1 MRLYGLAA
9 ATDANAL
16 LQLYLSDR
24 TILLH
29 FKRGAPE
36 LIDSTH
42 PHDALPAFLMAQ
54 GLATPAQLE
63 AAEAQKARFG
73 GELLPALFGLGLVNP
88 NLVFQQIAER
98 ATAILFRALS
108 AEQGSFTFQAQELP
122 PHKSLPLGNRWAL
135 YLEQL
140 RRVPAADVRRRMMA
154 FMGLPVM
161 RTGGAVTVAVGD
173 LKLQPQEARALQFFD
188 GVRSLNQL
196 VGDHPMEADVLVR
209 VAWMLRELELVAF
222 EGTPVSASAPSA
234 EPPMVPPSVAPS
246 GIRTPPPGSLPSAPP
261 PTASAPPPVRGDP
274 PPGPPVMV
282 ATMAPGPPVMVA
294 SDAPHAGPV
303 VGVAAASGAPSSRPP
318 SPGVAAPPGAP
329 PSGRPVVGVAAPP
342 GAPSGRPVAPPGSP
356 PIIGVPPPPGAPAG
370 RPMMART
377 VLSAAE
383 PEPPILKPAVAS
395 TVPGGP
401 VQAPPRQAVPYPQRQ
416 APGASTAP
424 ASPARPSPVA
434 SSPSVKPSTPPT
446 GIAPT
451 DDVAQL
457 TALLERAKKQ
467 SYFELLNVPREADAT
482 AAKVAYFK
490 LAKIHHPDTVP
501 PGSPE
506 ALGRLKADLFALI
519 GEAHRTL
526 SDPRLKQDYI
536 AELDSG
542 AQGEKVDVA
551 QLLLAEEL
559 FQRGRMLVK
568 ARKWADAVKVL
579 DDAIAANAQEGEY
592 FGWRGFA
599 RFFLHED
606 KAKAHPPALRDMEY
620 ALKLNPNAAAVHYF
634 QGYLWKMMGD
644 LGRAKPYFR
653 RCVELDPRHIDA
665 QRELRMMK

>member
-9 ATDANAL
+9 ATDASAL
-16 LQLYLSDR
+16 LELVLSDR
-24 TILLH
+24 TILVH

-63 AAEAQKARFG
+63 QAEAQKGRFG
-73 GELLPALFGLGLVNP
+73 GELLPALFGLGLVSP

-108 AEQGSFTFQAQELP
+108 AEQGTFTFRAQELP

-140 RRVPAADVRRRMMA
+140 RRIAPADVRRRMA
-154 FMGLPVM
+154 GFMGLPVM
-161 RTGGAVTVAVGD
+161 RSGGAVAAAD

-209 VAWMLRELELVAF
+209 VAWMLRELDLVSF
-222 EGTPVSASAPSA
+222 DGTP
-234 EPPMVPPSVAPS
+234 
-246 GIRTPPPGSLPSAPP
+246 APP
-261 PTASAPPPVRGDP
+261 ASPATVAPPPVVP
-274 PPGPPVMV
+274 SV
-282 ATMAPGPPVMVA
+282 AARAMAPP
-294 SDAPHAGPV
+294 S
-303 VGVAAASGAPSSRPP
+303 APSFIAAP
-318 SPGVAAPPGAP
+318 VAPPGAP
-329 PSGRPVVGVAAPP
+329 QAHRPLV
-342 GAPSGRPVAPPGSP
+342 
-356 PIIGVPPPPGAPAG
+356 
-370 RPMMART
+370 ART
-377 VLSAAE
+377 VLRVAE
-383 PEPPILKPAVAS
+383 PSAPPTIRATMA
-395 TVPGGP
+395 GGP
-401 VQAPPRQAVPYPQRQ
+401 VPVQPPPRQAVPPPERRGSG
-416 APGASTAP
+416 GAASPAGGPRPSTAP
-424 ASPARPSPVA
+424 PSASSARPEGTA
-434 SSPSVKPSTPPT
+434 SSLSGVAKAPTPPP
-446 GIAPT
+446 GVVPT
-451 DDVAQL
+451 NDIAQL
-457 TALLERAKKQ
+457 TALLERARKQ
-467 SYFELLNVPREADAT
+467 TYFELLNLSREADAT
-482 AAKVAYFK
+482 AVKAAYFRLAKVF
-490 LAKIHHPDTVP
+490 HPDTVP
-501 PGSPE
+501 PGSSE
-506 ALGRLKADLFALI
+506 ALVRVKADLFALI

-526 SDPRLKQDYI
+526 SDSRLKQDYI
-536 AELDSG
+536 AEIDSG
-542 AQGEKVDVA
+542 SQGEKVDVA

-568 ARKWADAVKVL
+568 ARKWAEAVKVL
-579 DDAIAANAQEGEY
+579 NEAIAANGQEGEY

-606 KAKAHPPALRDMEY
+606 KAKGHPLALRDMGY
-620 ALKLNPNAAAVHYF
+620 ALKLNPNAAAIHYF

-644 LGRAKPYFR
+644 FARAKTYFK